1 MSSDKQIIIIKDAQF
16 QQGTSFAL
24 VFVFLLYNIIG
35 KSVDFTEVTSTY
47 PESSAEETN
56 KALWTHHICWFLML
70 TIKIYFWTFVCLIYT
85 FLILLLVLYLVLFV
99 IKFDAGVFK
108 QMGKGFKTDT
118 LIKLSKE
125 YVAQS
130 EKQITT
136 RDVCS
141 LIFSFIFKK
150 TKIFIG
156 FGLITLVLAFTFSTI
171 VVKPIHM
178 KTQKSRLSNT
188 RLFLTTLFMFTSSM
202 MIMYIIV
209 KSQQPTQ

>member
-1 MSSDKQIIIIKDAQF
+1 MVERSLSMREALGSIPRSS
-16 QQGTSFAL
+16 
-24 VFVFLLYNIIG
+24 
-35 KSVDFTEVTSTY
+35 
-47 PESSAEETN
+47 
-56 KALWTHHICWFLML
+56 
-70 TIKIYFWTFVCLIYT
+70 
-85 FLILLLVLYLVLFV
+85 ILFSVLYYLPPFIYYTIILNFISSCSISHYGVL
-99 IKFDAGVFK
+99 
-108 QMGKGFKTDT
+108 GFKTDT

-150 TKIFIG
+150 TKIFLG